1 MEYTWN
7 KSPRYHVRINKNG
20 ESYNKEYTYKNK
32 KYKLEVYDNNGLFLF
47 HVGANGYGDY
57 STYLKENGISYANER
72 QRLYKIR
79 HAKDLKVKGSKGYY
93 AKKLLWE

>member
-1 MEYTWN
+1 MYKILDRVTNNAN
-7 KSPRYHVRINKNG
+7 KLNVSVKP
-20 ESYNKEYTYKNK
+20 SKNK

-93 AKKLLWE
+93 AYKLLWE

>member
-1 MEYTWN
+1 MYKILDRVINNAN
-7 KSPRYHVRINKNG
+7 KLNVSVKP
-20 ESYNKEYTYKNK
+20 SKNK

-57 STYLKENGISYANER
+57 STYLKENGMSYANER

-93 AKKLLWE
+93 ANKLLWE